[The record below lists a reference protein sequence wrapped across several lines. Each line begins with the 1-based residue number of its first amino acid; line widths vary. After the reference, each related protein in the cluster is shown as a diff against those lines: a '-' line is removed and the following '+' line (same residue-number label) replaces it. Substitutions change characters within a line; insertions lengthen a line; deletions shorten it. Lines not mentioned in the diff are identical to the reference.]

1 MVQGLEVAAVAPGS
15 IAAELGIEPGDRV
28 LRADGRPVR
37 DLIDFTYACAGEAL
51 ELTIAKKDG
60 SVEILE
66 IEKDWE
72 EELGLSFVQ
81 ATCDGI
87 RRCQNHCL
95 FCFVDQ
101 MPRGLRPSLYVK
113 DDDWRLSVLQGNFI
127 TLTNLSP
134 ADFERI
140 IKEHL
145 SPLYVSVHTLDGP
158 LRRRLMRN
166 PKAARIRE
174 QLETLAAAGI
184 ELHCQLVL
192 CPGLNDGAELQ
203 RTVNELA
210 RLWPAVASVAAVP
223 VGLTR
228 FRAGL
233 PALSAYTPEMARALI
248 DWAQKVQAGFRSSL
262 GITFFYLADE
272 FYALAG
278 VDVPPAHH
286 YDGYPQLENGV
297 GLVRRFLD
305 ELADL
310 PEPPSRGFS
319 FTLVTGTAAAPTIK
333 KLAAWWNSW
342 PGWHAEV
349 QVVPNS
355 FWGPSV
361 RVAGL
366 LTAHDLLA
374 HFHGHCPKGP
384 VFLPRAMFS
393 SEGLTLDDWT
403 FDQLRKSLG
412 CELKLA
418 ASPKEIWA
426 ELVSLVAGGE
436 QQRGQ

>member
-1 MVQGLEVAAVAPGS
+1 MEVAAVAPGS

-28 LRADGRPVR
+28 LSADGRPIR
-37 DLIDFTYACAGEAL
+37 DLIDFTYACAGEAV

-60 SVEILE
+60 SEEVLE

-72 EELGLSFVQ
+72 EELGLSFAQ

-87 RRCQNHCL
+87 RRCRNHCL

-101 MPRGLRPSLYVK
+101 MPQGLRPSLYVK

-134 ADFERI
+134 ADFKRI

-145 SPLYVSVHTLDGP
+145 SPLYVSVHTLDGS
-158 LRRRLMRN
+158 LRQRLMGN
-166 PKAARIRE
+166 PQAARIRE
-174 QLETLAAAGI
+174 QLETLATAGI

-192 CPGLNDGAELQ
+192 CPGLNDGPELE

-233 PALSAYTPEMARALI
+233 PALSAYTPAMAGTLI
-248 DWAQKVQAGFRSSL
+248 DRAQKIQAGFRSSL
-262 GITFFYLADE
+262 GVTFFYLADE

-278 VDVPPAHH
+278 VDVPPAYH

-297 GLVRRFLD
+297 GLIRRFLD
-305 ELADL
+305 ELANL
-310 PEPPSRGFS
+310 PEPTAKGCG

-333 KLAAWWNSW
+333 KLAAWWNSRA
-342 PGWHAEV
+342 GWHAEV
-349 QVVPNS
+349 QVVQNS

-374 HFHGHCPKGP
+374 HFHGHCPTGL

-403 FDQLRKSLG
+403 FDQLRESLG

-426 ELVSLVAGGE
+426 ELVAGGE
-436 QQRGQ
+436 HQRGQ

>member
-1 MVQGLEVAAVAPGS
+1 LEVAAVAPGS

-28 LRADGRPVR
+28 LSADGRPVR
-37 DLIDFTYACAGEAL
+37 DLIDFTYACAGEAV

-60 SVEILE
+60 SEEILE
-66 IEKDWE
+66 IEKEWE

-81 ATCDGI
+81 ATSDGI
-87 RRCQNHCL
+87 RRCRNHCL

-127 TLTNLSP
+127 TLTNLSA

-145 SPLYVSVHTLDGP
+145 SPLYISVHTLDGP
-158 LRRRLMRN
+158 LRQSLMRN
-166 PKAARIRE
+166 PQAARIRE
-174 QLETLAAAGI
+174 QLEALATAGI

-192 CPGLNDGAELQ
+192 CPGLNDGPELE

-210 RLWPAVASVAAVP
+210 RFWPAVASVAAVP

-228 FRAGL
+228 FRNGL
-233 PALSAYTPEMARALI
+233 PALSAHTPEMARALI

-262 GITFFYLADE
+262 GATFFYLADE

-297 GLVRRFLD
+297 GLIRRFLD
-305 ELADL
+305 ELANL
-310 PEPPSRGFS
+310 PEPTSKGCS
-319 FTLVTGTAAAPTIK
+319 FTLVTGTAAAPTIN
-333 KLAAWWNSW
+333 KLAAWWNSR

-349 QVVPNS
+349 QVVQNS

-366 LTAHDLLA
+366 LTAQDLLV
-374 HFHGHCPKGP
+374 HFRDNSPTGP
-384 VFLPRAMFS
+384 VFLPRVMFS

-403 FDQLRKSLG
+403 FDQLREALG
-412 CELKLA
+412 CEVKLA
-418 ASPKEIWA
+418 ASPKEVWE
-426 ELVSLVAGGE
+426 ELVKGGE
-436 QQRGQ
+436 GRLGK